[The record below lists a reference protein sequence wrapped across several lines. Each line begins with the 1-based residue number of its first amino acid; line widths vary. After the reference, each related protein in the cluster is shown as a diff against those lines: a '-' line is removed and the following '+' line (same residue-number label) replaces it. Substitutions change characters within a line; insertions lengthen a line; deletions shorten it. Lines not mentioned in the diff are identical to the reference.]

1 MTGPPPE
8 EAFRWRPR
16 AYLLTGAGALFL
28 LFAVVERDPVLVLV
42 AVPVLIAPVAA
53 ALTAPRPAPVGDL
66 EWQNLGS
73 DREVRIAGAFRTEPA
88 EAAEDVTL
96 TFVRPTSLAESA
108 PARIEWWP
116 GSLRFDLRWQAP
128 RPVVERVAPPIAV
141 WHDPLGLAEAPV
153 GGRRAEM
160 LVERY
165 PLDLLRLGTLR
176 VDRTH
181 VMPGRSPTRRIGA
194 TGDFFGIRVAAPNEP
209 PRRINWRASARA
221 GRWLAN
227 EYEVERTGELLV
239 LIDTRPTGLGPVADA
254 RFLGVARAA
263 TIGITRAFLRQKVRV
278 GYATYGE
285 FLTAVPLGSG
295 RTQETR
301 IRRAVLAT
309 WASSIDGP
317 SERCAVSLRRFYP
330 PGLTVL
336 LLSTLGGDA
345 AVDLVFYLRRRGY
358 PVVVLNPAW
367 RALLPHHQALS
378 ARAEALAQRLSTVE
392 RRMRL
397 AAIRAFASVVDWQ
410 DLGSLGD
417 LAYVLQ
423 QPIRRR
429 V

>member
-1 MTGPPPE
+1 MTAPPPE
-8 EAFRWRPR
+8 TFRWRSR
-16 AYLLTGAGALFL
+16 SYLLAGAGAIFL

-42 AVPVLIAPVAA
+42 AVPVLVAPVAA
-53 ALTAPRPAPVGDL
+53 ALTAPRPTPTGDL
-66 EWQNLGS
+66 EWQTVGS
-73 DREVRIAGAFRTEPA
+73 DHDVRIAGAFRTDPA
-88 EAAEDVTL
+88 SAADDVTL
-96 TFVRPTSLAESA
+96 TFVRPTSLAETA

-116 GSLRFDLRWQAP
+116 GGVRFDLRWNAP
-128 RPVVERVAPPIAV
+128 RPVVERIPPPVAS
-141 WHDPLGLAEAPV
+141 WRDPLGLAEEQV
-153 GGRRAEM
+153 GGRRSE
-160 LVERY
+160 LIVERY
-165 PLDLLRLGTLR
+165 PLDLMRLGALR

-194 TGDFFGIRVAAPNEP
+194 TGDFFGIRQAAPNEP

-227 EYEVERTGELLV
+227 EYEVERTGELLI

-263 TIGITRAFLRQKVRV
+263 AIGITRAFLRQKVRV
-278 GYATYGE
+278 GYAEYGE
-285 FLTAVPLGSG
+285 FLHAVPLGSG
-295 RTQETR
+295 RTQEAR
-301 IRRAVLAT
+301 VRRAVLAT
-309 WASSIDGP
+309 WASTVEGP
-317 SERCAVSLRRFYP
+317 SERCAVGMRRYYP
-330 PGLTVL
+330 SGLSVL

-345 AVDLVFYLRRRGY
+345 AVELVFYLRRRGY

-367 RALLPHHQALS
+367 RSLLPHHQALS
-378 ARAEALAQRLSTVE
+378 ARAEAVALRLSQVE

-397 AAIRAFASVVDWQ
+397 AAIRAYASVVDWE

-423 QPIRRR
+423 QPVRRR